1 MLMLLLLVFVL
12 FCESSVCLII
22 HAYLE
27 FLWIK
32 RESDLSRKKI
42 TWGQMYTQKK
52 IETWQ
57 NESLRIEEKICIT
70 LLCTDGRMQ
79 ITRLR
84 ERERRWLR
92 EKCFFD
98 CFETTNSEKIS
109 THAEISLYTCW
120 NFFAEISLIYL
131 EIVCEVPNE
140 NIRKTDL

>member
-70 LLCTDGRMQ
+70 LLCTDGHMQ
-79 ITRLR
+79 ITRFGGR
-84 ERERRWLR
+84 ERERERKGGWERSVFSTALR
-92 EKCFFD
+92 QPTRRRLVHMLKFLC
-98 CFETTNSEKIS
+98 
-109 THAEISLYTCW
+109 THAEISLLKFLW
-120 NFFAEISLIYL
+120 FIW
-131 EIVCEVPNE
+131 
-140 NIRKTDL
+140 R